1 MAVTKTNFFLGV
13 ITVLL
18 GVVVAIFVP
27 LKVDEEGIVFIK
39 KHEAFASCPYLD
51 QGLVPTI
58 GYGMTKYPQ
67 GDRVSLED
75 DCITIYEADYYLRHL
90 LREYE
95 YSVHS
100 SVESSLTQ
108 SQYNALTSFCYNI
121 GVKAFQRSGMLK
133 RVNENPN
140 DPFIIKEFYKW
151 VYVKGR
157 ISKGLVKRREAE
169 IDLYFK

>member
-1 MAVTKTNFFLGV
+1 MIRKDRFIFGV
-13 ITVLL
+13 ITIVLAA
-18 GVVVAIFVP
+18 VATFFIP
-27 LKVDEEGIVFIK
+27 LKVDEDGINFIK
-39 KHEAFASCPYLD
+39 KHEAFVSCPYLD

-95 YSVHS
+95 YTVHS
-100 SVESSLTQ
+100 SVDTGLTQ
-108 SQYNALTSFCYNI
+108 SQFNALTSFCYNI

-140 DPFIIKEFYKW
+140 DPYIVKEFYKW

-169 IDLYFK
+169 IELYFK